1 MAMIGVKI
9 VLFNPRELAFCR
21 ENAFG
26 AGRMGSR
33 KNIQFVLGDGIRLSL
48 INNIP
53 SFRCAPFRLL
63 LTTQTKAGMKRSG
76 MTDTNDKNSTLFLG
90 ESLNNRSPSMSNLPV
105 YVGLDYHTKVIQV
118 CVMDQKGNIFANQS
132 VANNCEAV
140 QQVVAPYG
148 NNISVAIDASTG
160 SANFADELATKY
172 NWHVEQA
179 HPGYVS
185 RMKQTPDKSD
195 WTDAKLLADLTRVGY
210 IPRVWLA
217 PQYIRELRDLVKH
230 RDGYVKQR
238 TQVKLRLRAL
248 LRQHRIN
255 CPHSPWTIDGKDW
268 LRDESNITSTT
279 LLFQLKD
286 YYDTIEYLDKKI
298 DTVTSLMKSHVA
310 DDAVVKQLLE
320 QPGIGIITAIT
331 MRAIIGQFDRFRTG
345 KQLAHFCAVCPRNNS
360 SAGKTTTGGLIKAGD
375 DVLRQ
380 ILIEAAHRL
389 MRYDPEWK
397 AMADRLL
404 AKGKKKCVVV
414 AAVANRWIRK
424 LFHRMT
430 ESASIGDAEV
440 AGNSDVRF
448 LRHEQKS
455 RLSDSSSDARPL
467 EVLTPEVCFLG
478 SVIP

>member
-1 MAMIGVKI
+1 M
-9 VLFNPRELAFCR
+9 L
-21 ENAFG
+21 
-26 AGRMGSR
+26 
-33 KNIQFVLGDGIRLSL
+33 
-48 INNIP
+48 
-53 SFRCAPFRLL
+53 
-63 LTTQTKAGMKRSG
+63 
-76 MTDTNDKNSTLFLG
+76 
-90 ESLNNRSPSMSNLPV
+90 NLPV
-105 YVGLDYHTKVIQV
+105 FVGLDYHTKIVQV
-118 CVMDQKGNIFANQS
+118 CVMDQKGTILANQS
-132 VANNCEAV
+132 VANNSEAV
-140 QQVVAPYG
+140 QRVVAPYG
-148 NNISVAIDASTG
+148 NNVHAAVEASTG
-160 SANFADELATKY
+160 SANFTEELKTNY
-172 NWHVEQA
+172 QWNVEQA
-179 HPGYVS
+179 HPNYVS

-210 IPRVWLA
+210 VTRVWLA
-217 PQYIRELRDLVKH
+217 PQYIRTLRDLVKH

-238 TQVKLRLRAL
+238 TQTKLRLRAL
-248 LRQHRIN
+248 LRQHRIS
-255 CPHSPWTIDGKDW
+255 CPHNPWTIDGKDW
-268 LRDESNITSTT
+268 LSDESHITSPT

-298 DTVTSLMKSHVA
+298 ETVTSKMKSQVA
-310 DDAVVKQLLE
+310 DDPVVKQLLE

-345 KQLAHFCAVCPRNNS
+345 KQLAHFCAVCPRNHS

-397 AMADRLL
+397 AMAARLL
-404 AKGKKKCVVV
+404 ASGKKTGVVV

-430 ESASIGDAEV
+430 EPASIGPASIGDAEV
-440 AGNSDVRF
+440 AGNSGVRF
-448 LRHEQKS
+448 LRHEQES

-467 EVLTPEVCFLG
+467 EELTPEVCFLG